1 MQTVLI
7 LLVLAA
13 LALAVMGWRVR
24 QQARLFEVS
33 FGQQLKRNLTSR
45 GFQLTALGFVLF
57 IGSWWVTVSLLK
69 LPWFNRLPGPVEV
82 ISEWLSPNPVFGISI
97 YTGDYYTHIFYS
109 TYRATTAFVLA
120 TLLGIPF
127 GLLMGW
133 NKKFYDYSL
142 PLVEL
147 IRPIPPLAWVPLAI
161 LVLPGSEP
169 AVIFVTFLVAFF
181 VTTLNTLLG
190 VESID
195 ENYFRAAKCLGA
207 TNKDILFDVVV
218 PGALPYIFTGLQI
231 SMGASW
237 FSLVAGEMI
246 AAQYGLGFLIWD
258 SYSVIAYPVIFIGMA
273 TLGIIGWA
281 SSAIVRGV
289 GRRLMAWREAELSGS
304 ARVEV

>member
-1 MQTVLI
+1 
-7 LLVLAA
+7 
-13 LALAVMGWRVR
+13 
-24 QQARLFEVS
+24 
-33 FGQQLKRNLTSR
+33 
-45 GFQLTALGFVLF
+45 
-57 IGSWWVTVSLLK
+57 
-69 LPWFNRLPGPVEV
+69 
-82 ISEWLSPNPVFGISI
+82 
-97 YTGDYYTHIFYS
+97 
-109 TYRATTAFVLA
+109 
-120 TLLGIPF
+120 
-127 GLLMGW
+127 MGW

-207 TNKDILFDVVV
+207 SNKDILFDVVV
-218 PGALPYIFTGLQI
+218 PGALPYVFTGLQI

-281 SSAIVRGV
+281 SSALVRVV